1 MDDAPYVPRDV
12 VEWLQKLFP
21 NEIPDNLL
29 TLSERATGALH
40 GRREIVSFLEA
51 ALAAQ
56 EESHVSTKEA

>member
-1 MDDAPYVPRDV
+1 MDDAPYISRDL
-12 VEWLQKLFP
+12 VEWLNKLFP

-40 GRREIVSFLEA
+40 GRRELIALLEV

-56 EESHVSTKEA
+56 EERHVST